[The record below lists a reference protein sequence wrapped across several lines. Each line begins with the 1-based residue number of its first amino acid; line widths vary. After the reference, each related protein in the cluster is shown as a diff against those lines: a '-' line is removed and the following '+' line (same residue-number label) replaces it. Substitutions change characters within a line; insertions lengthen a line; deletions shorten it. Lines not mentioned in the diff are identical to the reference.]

1 MVAGGSLFAI
11 AQSTLTDHPRGL
23 RAPRPLFRGW
33 WLVAG
38 SSVVLTMQGGLMWQ
52 AFGLYVPFW
61 QSAEGWSA
69 AALAVAFSIYQATS
83 VLLSPLQALLLV
95 AIGPRRA
102 IQFGV
107 VIAGGGMAVVSTL
120 DTLPAFFAAMVV
132 IGLGFSL
139 CGGMSFSTIMINW
152 FERRRARALALMQ
165 VGKGVGGLMVLAV
178 AASLA
183 TYGWRVTILAS
194 GLLFL
199 VVGLAVAFAMR
210 DTPESCGLLP
220 DGDPPPDEAELGA
233 DGRPRR
239 GPVDL
244 GMGMAVAMRSAAF
257 WQINVASCLLALVV
271 TALVAHM
278 AVHLQQV
285 GFSLTFAASMVAL
298 VTMAATGGLLVAG
311 VVGDRVGKRGFSAVA
326 ASGHGLALVLLA
338 LSQAPSVVVAA
349 VMLHG
354 FCWGLRDP
362 LMQAMRVDYFGRAL
376 FVGIEGIVRVF
387 VGIGMVLGPIVV
399 ALMRERAGDYV
410 LSFLF
415 LAVAGIV
422 GAVLLALARPP
433 RRVGTNGTRDS
444 HARAL

>member
-1 MVAGGSLFAI
+1 
-11 AQSTLTDHPRGL
+11 
-23 RAPRPLFRGW
+23 
-33 WLVAG
+33 VAG

-61 QSAEGWSA
+61 QSVEGWSA
-69 AALAVAFSIYQATS
+69 AALAVAFSVYQATS
-83 VLLSPLQALLLV
+83 VLLSPLQALLLS

-102 IQFGV
+102 IQIGV

-210 DTPESCGLLP
+210 DTPESCGLRP
-220 DGDPPPDEAELGA
+220 DGDPPAEEGEGA
-233 DGRPRR
+233 GALPGG
-239 GPVDL
+239 GPVDR
-244 GMGMAVAMRSAAF
+244 GMGMAVAMRTSAF
-257 WQINVASCLLALVV
+257 WQINVASGLLAMVV

-285 GFSLTFAASMVAL
+285 GFSLTFAATMVAL
-298 VTMAATGGLLVAG
+298 VTMAATVGLMVAG
-311 VVGDRVGKRGFSAVA
+311 VVGDRVGKRSVSAAA
-326 ASGHGLALVLLA
+326 ASGHGVALVLLA
-338 LSQAPSVVVAA
+338 LSQAPWVVVASVA
-349 VMLHG
+349 LHG

-362 LMQAMRVDYFGRAL
+362 LMQALRVDYFGRAL
-376 FVGIEGIVRVF
+376 FVGLEGIVRVF
-387 VGIGMVLGPIVV
+387 VGIGMVLGPVVV
-399 ALMRERAGDYV
+399 ALMRDRGGDYV
-410 LSFLF
+410 VSFLF
-415 LAVAGIV
+415 LAAAGVAG
-422 GAVLLALARPP
+422 ATLLALARPP
-433 RRVGTNGTRDS
+433 RRSPPLRRVR
-444 HARAL
+444 